1 MRTIENIVN
10 GMKVIEVIMEE
21 TDFSSDELIATRLS
35 ICNMCE
41 FVSTNKDSCSKCSCL
56 LESRTKYVEM
66 FCPIGKW

>member
-21 TDFSSDELIATRLS
+21 TDFSSDELIATRLT
-35 ICNMCE
+35 ICNTCE
-41 FVSTNKDSCSKCSCL
+41 FVSANKDSCSKCSCL